1 MNINKD
7 LKVIVFNGYYD
18 LVTPFHA
25 TEYTMDHM
33 MLPADLKENITMK
46 YYESGHMM
54 YIHFPSLIKMTKDVE
69 EFYLGAD

>member
-25 TEYTMDHM
+25 TEYTMDNM